1 MKAIISHDELES
13 IEGLDLTELDD
24 FLEDEGSNDDSC
36 YLEITIKVI
45 PK

>member
-1 MKAIISHDELES
+1 MKAIISYEELES

-24 FLEDEGSNDDSC
+24 FLEDEGWNDDNC